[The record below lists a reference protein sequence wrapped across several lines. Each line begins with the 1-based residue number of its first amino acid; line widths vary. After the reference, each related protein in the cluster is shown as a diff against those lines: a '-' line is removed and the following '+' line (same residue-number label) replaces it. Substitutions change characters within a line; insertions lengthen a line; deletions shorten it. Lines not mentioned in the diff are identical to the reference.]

1 MDNQLA
7 YIDQGSF
14 LGLRALGRGP
24 HQQYVWIYDHDI
36 DLDGL
41 RKFHH
46 NLGYTLLGRRIE
58 RSPLP
63 FGRHRWVAAPHQADL
78 DVATH
83 PRPRSD
89 LRQWLHEQAVI
100 PVDPE
105 FGPSWRMAMVP
116 FTEGGGAVMMM
127 ISHSVADGG
136 AIFASVADAAT
147 GRKREFGYPRPDARA
162 RGAAIRED
170 LRATAAALPD
180 VAAAVRAAIR
190 VARKDK
196 ADIKTSSQRATTRP
210 VRSASGA
217 ITAPAITGLVDISD
231 WDRKAQELGGTSNVL
246 LSGVA
251 ARLGMYRGRS
261 DAEGMVT
268 LNFPVS
274 DRAEGD
280 TRANALGAASVKVDP
295 QQAVSTLTKARTDI
309 KASLTGTNEDNK
321 DIFASL
327 ALAPFMPKR
336 LVRRLEGMALG
347 AGYPVGCTNMGDVPP
362 ILLRV
367 DGTEAS
373 LFFARSPIEWPV
385 TPQILDKMGGLLVVG
400 SGRVGGKVILAV
412 SGWQV
417 GAVNTEEEL
426 AESLLRALADFD
438 LTGTWF

>member
-24 HQQYVWIYDHDI
+24 HQQYVWLYDHDI
-36 DLDGL
+36 DIDGL
-41 RKFHH
+41 RLFHE

-58 RSPLP
+58 RSALP

-78 DVATH
+78 DIAPH
-83 PRPRSD
+83 PRPRSE
-89 LRQWLHEQAVI
+89 LRQWLLEQSVI

-127 ISHSVADGG
+127 ISHSVADGS
-136 AIFASVADAAT
+136 AIFASVVDAAG
-147 GRKREFGYPRPDARA
+147 GRKRDFGYPRPGART

-170 LRATAAALPD
+170 LRATVAALPD
-180 VAAAVRAAIR
+180 AAKAVGAAIR
-190 VARKDK
+190 VARKDN

-210 VRSASGA
+210 VRSAEGA
-217 ITAPAITGLVDISD
+217 ITAPAITALVDIED
-231 WDRKAQELGGTSNVL
+231 WDRKAKELGGTSNVL

-251 ARLGMYRGRS
+251 AVLGKYRGRS
-261 DAEGMVT
+261 DADGMVT

-274 DRAEGD
+274 DRGEGD
-280 TRANALGAASVKVDP
+280 TRANALGAVSVKVDP
-295 QQAVSTLTKARTDI
+295 AQAVSTLTKVRADI
-309 KASLTGTNEDNK
+309 KASLSGTEDDNK
-321 DIFASL
+321 DLFAAL

-362 ILLRV
+362 VLLRL

-385 TPQILDKMGGLLVVG
+385 TPQILDKMGGLLVIG
-400 SGRVGGKVILAV
+400 SARVSGKVILAV

-417 GAVNTEEEL
+417 GGANTEAEL
-426 AESLLRALADFD
+426 AEGVLRALADFD

>member
-24 HQQYVWIYDHDI
+24 HQQYVWVYDHDI

-41 RKFHH
+41 RLFHQ

-78 DVATH
+78 DIAPR
-83 PRPRSD
+83 PRPRSE
-89 LRQWLHEQAVI
+89 LRQWLLEQSVI

-105 FGPSWRMAMVP
+105 FGPSWRMAMLP
-116 FTEGGGAVMMM
+116 YTEGGGAVMMM

-136 AIFASVADAAT
+136 AIFASVVDAAT
-147 GRKREFGYPRPDARA
+147 GLKRDFGYPRPGART
-162 RGAAIRED
+162 RGVAIRED
-170 LRATAAALPD
+170 LRATFAALPD
-180 VAAAVRAAIR
+180 AAKAVGAATR

-210 VRSASGA
+210 VHGAEGA
-217 ITAPAITGLVDISD
+217 ITAPAITGLVDIAD
-231 WDRKAQELGGTSNVL
+231 WDLRAQELGGTSNVL

-251 ARLGMYRGRS
+251 AVLGMHRGRS
-261 DAEGMVT
+261 DADGMVT
-268 LNFPVS
+268 LNIPVS
-274 DRAEGD
+274 DRVKGD
-280 TRANALGAASVKVDP
+280 TRANALGAVSVKVDP
-295 QQAVSTLTKARTDI
+295 HEAVSTLTKVRADI
-309 KASLTGTNEDNK
+309 KASLTGGK
-321 DIFASL
+321 DDQKDLFATL
-327 ALAPFMPKR
+327 ALAPFMPKP

-347 AGYPVGCTNMGDVPP
+347 AGSPVGCTNMGDVPP
-362 ILLRV
+362 ELLRL

-373 LFFARSPIEWPV
+373 LFFVRSPIEWPA

-400 SGRVGGKVILAV
+400 SVRVSGKVILAV

-417 GAVNTEEEL
+417 GGVNTEEQL
-426 AESLLRALADFD
+426 AETLLRALADFD